1 MSDEASRR
9 ERQILNILFELG
21 EASADD
27 VRQQL
32 DPKLANPTVRTML
45 RKLEAKGLISH
56 REDGQKFLY
65 KPTQSR
71 RVAGKSALRCVL
83 DIFYDG
89 SVEHA
94 LAAHFLDSRKKIDSE
109 ELARL
114 RDLIDSLVS
123 KETNDE

>member
-1 MSDEASRR
+1 MSEDASRR

-32 DPKLANPTVRTML
+32 DTSLANPTVRTML

-56 REDGQKFLY
+56 RTDGKKFLY

-71 RVAGKSALRCVL
+71 RVAGKSALRSVL
-83 DIFYDG
+83 DVFYDG

-94 LAAHFLDSRKKIDSE
+94 LAAHLLDSRKKIDSA

-114 RDLIDSLVS
+114 RNLIDSLVA
-123 KETNDE
+123 KETKDD

>member
-1 MSDEASRR
+1 MSEDASRR
-9 ERQILNILFELG
+9 ERQILNILFEMG
-21 EASADD
+21 EATADS

-32 DPKLANPTVRTML
+32 DPSLANPTVRTLL

-56 REDGQKFLY
+56 RDDGRKFLY

-94 LAAHFLDSRKKIDSE
+94 LAAHFLDNRKKIDLQ

-114 RDLIDSLVS
+114 RKLIDSLAS
-123 KETNDE
+123 KETNDD